1 MDARFGGHPWLNAKL
16 VQLRRLAAAAAKDLM
31 PQAPEEQDGA
41 PDTSPAESDGL
52 ENGKTAPVPELVDAA
67 FQTAYQGPELA
78 HTGDRSCCMLPSAS
92 PGLGAAASQLLS

>member
-1 MDARFGGHPWLNAKL
+1 MS
-16 VQLRRLAAAAAKDLM
+16 
-31 PQAPEEQDGA
+31 QAPEEQDGA